1 MKSKMALAALTA
13 ISIASFI
20 CMALPAQ
27 ASQCSLAN
35 VAGSYGYTAN
45 GFITVAPG
53 SFVPVAAEGRVTFDG
68 NGHVSGTQT
77 RVVAGGSLDE
87 TYSGTYSVNSN
98 CTGSFTVLVEPD
110 TRTSTVNLVW
120 TENTNGASAVFTTP
134 GFTLTAV
141 ARRINPRETD

>member
-1 MKSKMALAALTA
+1 MD
-13 ISIASFI
+13 I
-20 CMALPAQ
+20 LPTGLSRSRQ
-27 ASQCSLAN
+27 AHLFQLPPPEGCV
-35 VAGSYGYTAN
+35 VAGS
-45 GFITVAPG
+45 
-53 SFVPVAAEGRVTFDG
+53 
-68 NGHVSGTQT
+68 
-77 RVVAGGSLDE
+77 SLDE
-87 TYSGTYSVNSN
+87 TYSGTYSVDPN